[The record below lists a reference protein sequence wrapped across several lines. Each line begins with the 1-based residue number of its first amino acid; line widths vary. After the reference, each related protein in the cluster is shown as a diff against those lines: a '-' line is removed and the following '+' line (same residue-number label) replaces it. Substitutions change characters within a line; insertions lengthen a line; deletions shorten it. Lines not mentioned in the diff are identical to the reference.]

1 MNPVILKRSIKN
13 IPVLEVVLEEYK
25 TKAIPVVIYYHG
37 WQTSKELVLTQGRKI
52 AQKGIRVIL
61 PDAMNHGERK
71 APVSSIPS
79 FTFWESIY
87 ANLFEFSAIV
97 EHLKK
102 REVYH
107 PNLGV
112 GGVSMGG
119 MTTCA
124 LLTQHEEIRCG
135 ACIMGSP
142 APFAYGEEI
151 VRRAGE
157 FKMVL
162 PKDYF
167 ELISWVKHYDLSL
180 QPEKLAERPLFF
192 WHGEADE
199 KIPYRHIFDFVK
211 KNQETENGKNISF
224 HFSEEDR
231 HLVKVPT
238 MIDTAEFFQHYLSK

>member
-1 MNPVILKRSIKN
+1 MNPVILKRTIKN

-52 AQKGIRVIL
+52 AQKGFRVIL

-71 APVSSIPS
+71 APVSPIPS
-79 FTFWESIY
+79 FTFWESIH
-87 ANLFEFSAIV
+87 ANLFEFSAIIDN
-97 EHLKK
+97 LKR

-107 PNLGV
+107 PDLGV

-124 LLTQHEEIRCG
+124 LLTKHEEIRCG

-142 APFAYGEEI
+142 APLAYGEEV
-151 VRRAGE
+151 VRRSGE
-157 FKMVL
+157 FKMSL
-162 PKDYF
+162 PEDYF
-167 ELISWVKHYDLSL
+167 DLISWVKNYDLSL

-199 KIPYRHIFDFVK
+199 KIPYRHVFDFVRE
-211 KNQETENGKNISF
+211 NHGTENGKNISF
-224 HFSEEDR
+224 LSSAEDR

-238 MIDTAEFFQHYLSK
+238 MVDTAEFFLRSLTK